1 MERPELATEV
11 AERKGESVRRER
23 DEKGR
28 VREREREGGRELC
41 FDSPEVAGAAGRPG
55 IDALSIA

>member
-28 VREREREGGRELC
+28 VREREREREVENYVLTVRRWQGQRGGQE
-41 FDSPEVAGAAGRPG
+41 
-55 IDALSIA
+55 